1 MKSREIDYWDALW
14 WQGPDLGIQW
24 KHRAAAA
31 LVEHQPVLDI
41 GCGTGH
47 FLDALR
53 QRGLEK
59 LVGCDL
65 ALSSAKSLSARGL
78 PALCCDAER
87 PLPFPDGQFAT
98 VALIDVLEH
107 TFEPER
113 ILGRGGARGQGDRI
127 SRSQLQLGDRTVPSS
142 HWSGAREQYAAQ
154 AACVIG
160 STTSV

>member
-1 MKSREIDYWDALW
+1 MKNREIDYWNSL
-14 WQGPDLGIQW
+14 WQGPDLGVQW

-41 GCGTGH
+41 GCGAGH

-53 QRGLEK
+53 QRGLEE

-65 ALSSAKSLSARGL
+65 ALSSAKALSARGL

-87 PLPFPDGQFAT
+87 PLPFPDRHFAA

-113 ILGRGGARGQGDRI
+113 VLAEAAR
-127 SRSQLQLGDRTVPSS
+127 V
-142 HWSGAREQYAAQ
+142 AREIVLVVPNFNSVTARYQVLGGECPRITPPASGMRT
-154 AACVIG
+154 G
-160 STTSV
+160 STTRV